1 MEIIEKEIALRRDK
15 IDKHIG
21 KWGILTTTTQ

>member
-15 IDKHIG
+15 IDQYIG